1 MKFEA
6 EQFNVT
12 DPVKW
17 MERSKTAAFKLDIST
32 NYYEHA
38 LHVGVKVHYFRQ
50 KKKKKKKKKK
60 KRKKSKPKKEL
71 DY

>member
-32 NYYEHA
+32 NYEHA
-38 LHVGVKVHYFRQ
+38 LHVGVEVH
-50 KKKKKKKKKK
+50 
-60 KRKKSKPKKEL
+60 
-71 DY
+71 